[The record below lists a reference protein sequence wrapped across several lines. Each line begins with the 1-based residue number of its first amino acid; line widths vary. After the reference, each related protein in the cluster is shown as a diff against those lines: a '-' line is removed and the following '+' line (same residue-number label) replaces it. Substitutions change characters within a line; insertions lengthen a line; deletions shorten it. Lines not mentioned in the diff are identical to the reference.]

1 MQRIPSSDGL
11 LLAAG
16 GEGRLTDGQGRLI
29 LKLQLALTPNQK
41 TLLTDWGR
49 RDPSGAGAAG
59 AAGHVLET
67 LADPRAEPGYD
78 LNHKGMDR
86 PSFNT

>member
-1 MQRIPSSDGL
+1 M
-11 LLAAG
+11 
-16 GEGRLTDGQGRLI
+16 
-29 LKLQLALTPNQK
+29 

-49 RDPSGAGAAG
+49 KDPWRARAVAEEGLD
-59 AAGHVLET
+59 LEP